1 MQQLTPEEI
10 GEKFPELLAQLEN
23 GEEILVVLEG
33 RVVAKFTGVAQ
44 DVPRSSLRFGFAKGK
59 FFVSEDFDEPLEDF
73 APYS

>member
-10 GEKFPELLAQLEN
+10 GEKFPELLPQLEN

-44 DVPRSSLRFGFAKGK
+44 DTRPVLREPGFAKGK
-59 FFVSEDFDEPLEDF
+59 FWVSEDFDEPLELVC
-73 APYS
+73 